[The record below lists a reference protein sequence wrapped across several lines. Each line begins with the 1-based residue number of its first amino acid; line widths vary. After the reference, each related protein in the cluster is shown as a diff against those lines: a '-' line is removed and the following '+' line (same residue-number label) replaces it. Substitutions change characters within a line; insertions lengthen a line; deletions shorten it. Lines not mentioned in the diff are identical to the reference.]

1 MRVPLVD
8 LRASYLPIREAL
20 LAEFDDE
27 QIDHVADRV
36 RRFFAGAAAGG
47 ERP

>member
-20 LAEFDDE
+20 LAEFDE
-27 QIDHVADRV
+27 IRMGMG
-36 RRFFAGAAAGG
+36 FFAGAGAGG

>member
-20 LAEFDDE
+20 LAEFDE
-27 QIDHVADRV
+27 ILMGMQLFLGPNV
-36 RRFFAGAAAGG
+36 RAF
-47 ERP
+47 E